1 MLTAIG
7 AAVFAAALF
16 FFFARHFFP
25 KRRTLRFLGLT
36 LIAVGAFFL
45 CQMEPPSRRAVISPE
60 EKAHITAQQ
69 QIVAAWYADYQR
81 LIERLDHTW
90 QQYHRVLSDF
100 SEDIID
106 IETTHERLIAVE
118 AMAADGEAQIKRLA
132 PPDALDEANHDL
144 VAAILKKTQTYAEAQ
159 HQTIRLTALAA
170 DPERQTSTQQEE
182 QSRQLRERMITESPA
197 GLFTAN
203 ELTALRE
210 NLRLPE

>member
-69 QIVAAWYADYQR
+69 QIVATWYADYQR

-159 HQTIRLTALAA
+159 HQTIHLTALAA

>member
-7 AAVFAAALF
+7 AAALAAALF
-16 FFFARHFFP
+16 FFFARRFFP

-45 CQMEPPSRRAVISPE
+45 CQPEPPSRRAVISPE

-100 SEDIID
+100 SEDMID

-118 AMAADGEAQIKRLA
+118 AMAAEGEAQIKRLA

-144 VAAILKKTQTYAEAQ
+144 VSAILKKTQTYAEAQ

>member
-7 AAVFAAALF
+7 AAALAAALF

-100 SEDIID
+100 SEDMID

-118 AMAADGEAQIKRLA
+118 AMAAEGEAQIKRLA

>member
-7 AAVFAAALF
+7 AAALAAALF

-118 AMAADGEAQIKRLA
+118 AMAAEGEAQIKRLA